1 MVSGVLTEHEPWP
14 RRGRGVQG
22 KHETRKER
30 IINDIATPP
39 EGDSLLDLVT
49 TSLDS
54 DKAEDIVT
62 IDLANK
68 SSIGDHMVIAT
79 GRSQR
84 QLSAMADHLVSKLK
98 DRGMKAVSIEGANQG
113 DWVLIDAGDVIV
125 HLFRPE
131 IRDFYG
137 LEKMW
142 SAQPPPTS
150 TVRLG
155 ENSATERV
163 FALA

>member
-1 MVSGVLTEHEPWP
+1 MAASRSIPVDKSRCRAEAAAREAN
-14 RRGRGVQG
+14 
-22 KHETRKER
+22 RKER
-30 IINDIATPP
+30 IINHHTTPP
-39 EGDSLLDLVT
+39 EGEGLLELVT
-49 TSLDS
+49 RSLDD
-54 DKAEDIVT
+54 DKAEDIIA

-79 GRSQR
+79 GRSAR
-84 QLSAMADHLVSKLK
+84 QVAAMADHIVSKLK
-98 DRGMKAVSIEGANQG
+98 DRGMKNVSVEGASQG
-113 DWVLIDAGDVIV
+113 DWVLIDTGDVIV

-150 TVRLG
+150 TVSLG
-155 ENSATERV
+155 EDSRTERS
-163 FALA
+163 FAHA

>member
-1 MVSGVLTEHEPWP
+1 MKEHTRQSAVASDSGGKRCKQEKEHPIT
-14 RRGRGVQG
+14 
-22 KHETRKER
+22 HFT
-30 IINDIATPP
+30 TPP
-39 EGDSLLDLVT
+39 EGEGLLELVT
-49 TSLDS
+49 KSLDD
-54 DKAEDIVT
+54 DKAEDIVA
-62 IDLANK
+62 IALANK

-84 QLSAMADHLVSKLK
+84 QVAAMADHIVTKLK
-98 DRGMKAVSIEGANQG
+98 DRGLKNVSVEGASQG
-113 DWVLIDAGDVIV
+113 DWVLIDTGDVIV

-150 TVRLG
+150 TVSLG
-155 ENSATERV
+155 ENSRTVAH
-163 FALA
+163 A

>member
-1 MVSGVLTEHEPWP
+1 MAAAGEAELKEQIITHLT
-14 RRGRGVQG
+14 
-22 KHETRKER
+22 
-30 IINDIATPP
+30 TPP
-39 EGDSLLDLVT
+39 AGDGLLELVT
-49 TSLDS
+49 KSLDD
-54 DKAEDIVT
+54 DKAEDIVA

-84 QLSAMADHLVSKLK
+84 QVAAMADHLVSKLK
-98 DRGMKAVSIEGANQG
+98 DRGLKHVSVEGASQG
-113 DWVLIDAGDVIV
+113 DWVLIDTGDVIV

-131 IRDFYG
+131 IREFYG

-142 SAQPPPTS
+142 GAQPPPTR

-155 ENSATERV
+155 EESRTERS
-163 FALA
+163 LAHA